1 MKRIIGLVLINAVLI
16 LILSQTTQYFFS
28 RDNLV
33 VLVDNMALEV
43 IALSGYT
50 LLLIGG
56 YFDLSVDGIVSLTGI
71 TAGLLMVSGVQW
83 GVAVLIAM
91 IFALGIGLFNGFIV
105 AKVKINGL
113 IATLTTWWI
122 CVGISM
128 GLTKALSPYGFPEAF
143 QALGQSR
150 LLGFRS
156 VVLYAIVA
164 VVILSIV
171 LHYTK
176 IGSHIYVSGDNRQS
190 AELMGIET
198 TRLGIGMYVLVAGL
212 SGFIG
217 LMVASRLNA
226 ASPIAVDG
234 MALRVIAAA
243 VIGGANLSGGK
254 GTIIGGLLGLLLMHI
269 LGNAI
274 IQLGVSPYFQKAVIG
289 GVLLLAVLIE
299 RINFRIRR
307 LEHV

>member
-1 MKRIIGLVLINAVLI
+1 
-16 LILSQTTQYFFS
+16 
-28 RDNLV
+28 
-33 VLVDNMALEV
+33 MALEV

>member
-1 MKRIIGLVLINAVLI
+1 
-16 LILSQTTQYFFS
+16 
-28 RDNLV
+28 
-33 VLVDNMALEV
+33 
-43 IALSGYT
+43 
-50 LLLIGG
+50 
-56 YFDLSVDGIVSLTGI
+56 
-71 TAGLLMVSGVQW
+71 
-83 GVAVLIAM
+83 
-91 IFALGIGLFNGFIV
+91 
-105 AKVKINGL
+105 
-113 IATLTTWWI
+113 
-122 CVGISM
+122 M
-128 GLTKALSPYGFPEAF
+128 GLTKALSPYGFPDAF

-176 IGSHIYVSGDNRQS
+176 IGSHVYVSGDNRQS
-190 AELMGIET
+190 AELMGIGT

-212 SGFIG
+212 AGFIG

-254 GTIIGGLLGLLLMHI
+254 GTIVGGLLGLLLMHI

-274 IQLGVSPYFQKAVIG
+274 IQLGVSPYWQKVLLG
-289 GVLLLAVLIE
+289 GILLLAVLIE
-299 RINFRIRR
+299 RINFKFRR
-307 LEHV
+307 FEHV

>member
-28 RDNLV
+28 KDNLV

-56 YFDLSVDGIVSLTGI
+56 YFDLSVDGIVSLTGV

-83 GVAVLIAM
+83 GIAVLVAM
-91 IFALGIGLFNGFIV
+91 TVALSIGLFNGFIV

-128 GLTKALSPYGFPEAF
+128 GLTKALSPYGFPDAF
-143 QALGQSR
+143 QMLGQFR
-150 LLGFRS
+150 IVGFRS
-156 VVLYAIVA
+156 IVLCAIIAVVVLSV
-164 VVILSIV
+164 V

-190 AELMGIET
+190 AELMGIGT
-198 TRLGIGMYVLVAGL
+198 TKLGIGMYVLVAGL
-212 SGFIG
+212 AGFIG

-274 IQLGVSPYFQKAVIG
+274 IQLGVNPYWQKVLLG
-289 GVLLLAVLIE
+289 GILLLAVLIE
-299 RINFRIRR
+299 RINFKFRR

>member
-1 MKRIIGLVLINAVLI
+1 MKRIVGLVLINVVLI
-16 LILSQTTQYFFS
+16 IVLSQTTQYFFTK
-28 RDNLV
+28 DNLV
-33 VLVDNMALEV
+33 VLVDNMALEA

-56 YFDLSVDGIVSLTGI
+56 YFDLSVDGIVSLTGV
-71 TAGLLMVSGVQW
+71 TAGLMMVAGIDWWIAVLVAM
-83 GVAVLIAM
+83 GVALCV
-91 IFALGIGLFNGFIV
+91 GLFNGFIV

-128 GLTKALSPYGFPEAF
+128 GLTKALSPYGFPEPF
-143 QALGQSR
+143 QMLGQAR
-150 LLGFRS
+150 LFGFRS
-156 VVLYAIVA
+156 VVLYAIIA
-164 VVILSIV
+164 VVVLSVV

-176 IGSHIYVSGDNRQS
+176 LGSHIYVSGDNRQS
-190 AELMGIET
+190 AELMGINT
-198 TRLGIGMYVLVAGL
+198 TKLGIGLYVLVAVL
-212 SGFIG
+212 AGFIG

-274 IQLGVSPYFQKAVIG
+274 IQLGVSPYYQKVLLG
-289 GVLLLAVLIE
+289 GILLLAVLIE
-299 RINFRIRR
+299 RINFRFGR
-307 LEHV
+307 LKYA